1 MAGKSPVRADA
12 EQRSALVA
20 LSHSRDRGEPDRAR
34 AILLTLSGWTSGQ
47 IAQAFGVREDTVRFW
62 RSAFMTG
69 GLEGLKKSV
78 APGPAP
84 VKAERALAVAE
95 EVLSG
100 PVADRPNWTLP
111 RLADE
116 IETRAGVRISPSR
129 LSVVLRKKG
138 GFRWRR
144 PRHTLK
150 GRQDP
155 DAVDRA
161 GLRRKRLKAQAEAGD
176 SVLLFG
182 DESEALT
189 HPYLAH
195 VWAQKGADLR
205 VPAPGQSAKV
215 AMLGVLDWAHRKL
228 IVRTSRT
235 KRSADFIAHLEE
247 IDRRYGPK
255 LGAAIT
261 PIVLVLDNGPIH
273 TSKMSRAALAAR
285 AHWLTVEWLPNYAP
299 ELNDIE
305 GLWRDLKRHHLAH
318 QTFNG
323 PNDLARA
330 IHEAVGKLNTER
342 NRHPLANHR
351 IAA

>member
-20 LSHSRDRGEPDRAR
+20 LSHSRDRGEADRAR

-69 GLEGLKKSV
+69 GLEALKKSV

-116 IETRAGVRISPSR
+116 IERRAGVRISISR

-150 GRQDP
+150 RRQDP
-155 DAVDRA
+155 NAVDRA
-161 GLRRKRLKAQAEAGD
+161 GLRRKLLKVQAEAGD
-176 SVLLFG
+176 IVLLFG

-195 VWAQKGADLR
+195 VWAKKGADLR
-205 VPAPGQSAKV
+205 IPAPGQAAKV
-215 AMLGVLDWAHRKL
+215 AMLGVLGSGCSTGRSASSL
-228 IVRTSRT
+228 FTPAGPNEARTSSLSWRRSIGAMGPSSGLRSRPSCSSWTTARSTPARQAAPRSPSAPTGSPSSGCRT
-235 KRSADFIAHLEE
+235 MLRS
-247 IDRRYGPK
+247 
-255 LGAAIT
+255 
-261 PIVLVLDNGPIH
+261 
-273 TSKMSRAALAAR
+273 
-285 AHWLTVEWLPNYAP
+285 
-299 ELNDIE
+299 
-305 GLWRDLKRHHLAH
+305 
-318 QTFNG
+318 
-323 PNDLARA
+323 
-330 IHEAVGKLNTER
+330 
-342 NRHPLANHR
+342 
-351 IAA
+351 